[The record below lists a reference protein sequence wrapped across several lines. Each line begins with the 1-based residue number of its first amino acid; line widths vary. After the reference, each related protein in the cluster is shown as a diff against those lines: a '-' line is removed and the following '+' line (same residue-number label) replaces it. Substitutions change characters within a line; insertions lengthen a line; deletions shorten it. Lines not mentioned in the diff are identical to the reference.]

1 MIRKFGNLEIW
12 KFGNWLTRKLVLCS
26 SVLRS
31 LFSNFQIFKFSNLL
45 LLSVCAFPAHAQYYD
60 WGPSPASVRWKTIK
74 TPDLKLIFPADFED
88 NARRVAWYLD
98 TVRTH
103 IDHGF
108 SHGAMRTPVVLH
120 TQNADGNGM
129 VMWAPKRIELLAA
142 PSSTY
147 SEPWLKQLAIHEYR
161 HNVQFNNLRRG
172 TNRVLMWLLGEQ
184 VAFVGNGQ
192 FSIYIVEGD
201 ATMAETEFSAFGR
214 GLQPSWTM
222 HYRAMGDVG
231 SEKYAGDYW
240 FSGSFRDYVPDH
252 YRLGYQMV
260 RWSYD
265 RLGDRVWD
273 DVARY
278 VARNPQF
285 IAPMTFGLKRLY
297 GMNQTGLF
305 RRAFAD
311 LNAYWDSLPKVE
323 DSSLRIA
330 TPERSFT
337 TYRWPQW
344 LDEETLIAFKS
355 DLLSSSRIVA
365 VDAATGSEKVLVH
378 TGSVSS
384 RPVLSDGVLWWTE
397 FRQSMLWD
405 EKVNS
410 RLCSYVIASGT
421 KQTHRIDA
429 PVFYP
434 TPLPGGGMA
443 YVIYDYSGRFSIVR
457 GGEWLDLPAGT
468 EVTGLAWDDATNGLY
483 FIGLDDGGMFLAS
496 VEPKGFERLTPSRH
510 ITISDLR
517 AANGKLWFGSI
528 VSGKDE
534 AHCYDLASGVEYRL
548 SESTYGSFQPSPPNG
563 GGKIPLT
570 TYDRH
575 GYHLAVQNASE
586 AVIQEQRTL
595 PLDLVN
601 PPWKRWNVPKMDSLV
616 YTPADAERSVAERK
630 PRRFSKIAN
639 IFQPHS
645 WVPADFY
652 PPAAISES
660 DLTMNLGATVI
671 SQSLLSDAVSWLAY
685 GWNRRGGSM
694 VRGGMSYNG
703 LGPLLDLDFS
713 WGGAPQ
719 TAYTELPRQIA
730 LGRKKQFNFTGRLSL
745 PMTVS
750 SGYWYSTL
758 TPAAEY
764 HYNNGLIFK
773 HIDETS
779 GELTRGVERL
789 SLSLG
794 YSGQTRMALSEF
806 QPRWG
811 LAARIGHVANPTNG
825 DFHTLWTASLG
836 GWLPGIVR
844 PHGLRLRAAW
854 QQASDNPDAIFM
866 FRMKEVFP
874 RGARYDFSARR
885 WLSGSVDYQLPVWY
899 PEGGITGI
907 VYFKRVRLNLFAD
920 YARWQD
926 FGRTS
931 GTASSPGGVVNHPP
945 AWHRLWSYGADIILD
960 VSPLRL
966 PGTNKFSALFTL
978 AKPSDRPGLFFNVG
992 LEMPL

>member
-1 MIRKFGNLEIW
+1 MKWRHII
-12 KFGNWLTRKLVLCS
+12 
-26 SVLRS
+26 
-31 LFSNFQIFKFSNLL
+31 
-45 LLSVCAFPAHAQYYD
+45 LLSLSIINYQLSIAQYYD
-60 WGPSPASVRWKTIK
+60 WGPSPASVRWRTIK
-74 TPDLKLIFPADFED
+74 TPELKLIFPADFED

-103 IDHGF
+103 IDYGF
-108 SHGAMRTPVVLH
+108 RHGAMRTPVVMH
-120 TQNADGNGM
+120 TQNTNGNGM
-129 VMWAPKRIELLAA
+129 VMWAPKRIELISAPAA
-142 PSSTY
+142 SY

-172 TNRVLMWLLGEQ
+172 TNRVLTWLLGEQ
-184 VAFVGNGQ
+184 IAFLASGQ

-222 HYRAMGDVG
+222 HYRAVGDVG
-231 SEKYAGDYW
+231 SEKYSGDYW
-240 FSGSFRDYVPDH
+240 FSGSFRDYIPDH

-265 RLGDRVWD
+265 RLGDQVWD

-311 LNAYWDSLPKVE
+311 LNAHWASLPRVE
-323 DSSLRIA
+323 DSSERIT
-330 TPERSFT
+330 TPENSYT
-337 TYRWPQW
+337 TYRWPLW
-344 LDEETLIAFKS
+344 LDEGTLIAFKS
-355 DLLSSSRIVA
+355 DLLHSGRIVA
-365 VDAATGSEKVLVH
+365 VDAATGAEKVLAH

-397 FRQSMLWD
+397 FRQSLLWD

-410 RLCSYVIASGT
+410 RLCSYDIASGR
-421 KQTHRIDA
+421 KQTHHSEDQ
-429 PVFYP
+429 VFHP
-434 TPLPGGGMA
+434 TPLPDGGMA
-443 YVIYDYSGRFSIVR
+443 YMAWDYSGRYSIVC
-457 GGEWLDLPAGT
+457 GEDRLELPSNI
-468 EVTGLAWDDATNGLY
+468 EVAGLAWDDVTEGLY
-483 FIGLDDGGMFLAS
+483 FIGLDDGGMFLGS
-496 VEPKGFERLTPSRH
+496 VTNNYELRVTSYEATQHLNFERLTPSRH

-517 AANGKLWFGSI
+517 AADGKLWFGSI

-534 AHCYDLASGVEYRL
+534 AHCWDLASGVEYRL

-570 TYDRH
+570 SYDRH
-575 GYHLAVQNASE
+575 GYHLALQEVSE
-586 AVIQEQRTL
+586 AVVQEQRTL
-595 PLDLVN
+595 PVDLVN
-601 PPWKRWNVPKMDSLV
+601 PAWKRWDVPKMDSLV
-616 YTPADAERSVAERK
+616 YTPADAQRSVAERK
-630 PRRFSKIAN
+630 PRRFSRIAN

-645 WVPADFY
+645 WLPADFY

-660 DLTMNLGATVI
+660 DLTMNLGATVM

-694 VRGGMSYNG
+694 ARGGMSYSG
-703 LGPLLDLDFS
+703 LGPLMEVDFS

-719 TAYTELPRQIA
+719 TLYTALPQN
-730 LGRKKQFNFTGRLSL
+730 LSLKLKKQLSFTGRLSL

-750 SGYWYSTL
+750 SGSWYSTL

-764 HYNNGLIFK
+764 YYTNGLIFK
-773 HIDETS
+773 QINSLH

-789 SLSLG
+789 SLSLR
-794 YSGQTRMALSEF
+794 YSGQTRSALSEF

-811 LAARIGHVANPTNG
+811 VAARIGYVVNPTNS
-825 DFHTLWTASLG
+825 DFQKLWTASLG
-836 GWLPGIVR
+836 GWLPGVVR
-844 PHGLRLRAAW
+844 PHSLRLRAGW
-854 QQASDNPDAIFM
+854 QQAAGNPDAPFM
-866 FRMKEVFP
+866 FRMKEIFP
-874 RGARYDFSARR
+874 RGAGYDFSARQ
-885 WLSGSVDYQLPVWY
+885 WLSGSIDYQLPVWY

-926 FGRTS
+926 FGSTS
-931 GTASSPGGVVNHPP
+931 GAADSPKGVTVHPP
-945 AWHRLWSYGADIILD
+945 AWHRLYSYGADIILD
-960 VSPLRL
+960 ISPLRL
-966 PGTNKFSALFTL
+966 PGTNNFSAIFTI
-978 AKPSDRPGLFFNVG
+978 AKPSDRSGVFFNVG
-992 LEMPL
+992 FEMPL